1 MKEQILKVKDYVK
14 EHEEDVKSLSLLTG
28 SVMVSFMAGRL
39 SLKENVIYKA
49 SYTDK
54 DGNLVKGVYQR
65 IVK

>member
-1 MKEQILKVKDYVK
+1 MKDQILKVKDYVK

-28 SVMVSFMAGRL
+28 AVMVSFMAGRL

-54 DGNLVKGVYQR
+54 DGNFVKGVYQR

>member
-14 EHEEDVKSLSLLTG
+14 EHEKDVKSLSLLTG
-28 SVMVSFMAGRL
+28 VVMASFMAGRL

-54 DGNLVKGVYQR
+54 DGNFVKGVYQR

>member
-14 EHEEDVKSLSLLTG
+14 EHEKDVKSLSLLTG
-28 SVMVSFMAGRL
+28 VVMVSFMAGRL
-39 SLKENVIYKA
+39 SLKENIIYKA